1 MIARLL
7 HFRALRPVDLLIIAA
22 YLASILAIG
31 AWCRRR
37 QKTTRHYFLAG
48 RHLPWWAI
56 AGSIVA
62 TETSAITFVSIPGVA
77 FSRGGNFT
85 FLQLVFGYLV
95 GRVVICLVFI
105 PAYFRRSLLTIYEVL
120 NQRFGGAVK
129 SLAASLFIVM
139 RTIADAVR
147 LLLTSLVMAAVW
159 KTFVPSIGIFAATA
173 FSIVLIGAV
182 MLVFTAMGGMEAV
195 VWTEVLHVGVYIIGA
210 VAAAVLLANAIPG
223 GFRGAIDVGA
233 AAGKFRIFDFSH
245 DFTRPYVFWS
255 GVIGG
260 CFLNM
265 STHGTDQYMV
275 QRYLCTTS
283 ARKASIALL
292 FSGLVILVQFAGF
305 LFIGVLLFA
314 YYRPDHLVSYTAGV
328 AAAPFH
334 TSDQVFPDFIINH
347 VPAGLCGLI
356 VAAVL
361 AAATSPSTNS
371 IAATAVKD
379 LYEPLVSGREDH
391 HYLRVSRV
399 LTVIAGLAQ
408 ISVALLLNGTTR
420 SAVDTALSVASL
432 INGPILGVFLLAATK
447 RGGSAAAI
455 GGMLAGMSAVAAV
468 WLGTKV
474 AWPWYAVVG
483 SMTTLGVGLLIAMV
497 RPAVRSSLAIKEV

>member
-1 MIARLL
+1 
-7 HFRALRPVDLLIIAA
+7 
-22 YLASILAIG
+22 
-31 AWCRRR
+31 
-37 QKTTRHYFLAG
+37 
-48 RHLPWWAI
+48 
-56 AGSIVA
+56 
-62 TETSAITFVSIPGVA
+62 
-77 FSRGGNFT
+77 
-85 FLQLVFGYLV
+85 
-95 GRVVICLVFI
+95 
-105 PAYFRRSLLTIYEVL
+105 
-120 NQRFGGAVK
+120 
-129 SLAASLFIVM
+129 
-139 RTIADAVR
+139 
-147 LLLTSLVMAAVW
+147 
-159 KTFVPSIGIFAATA
+159 
-173 FSIVLIGAV
+173 
-182 MLVFTAMGGMEAV
+182 
-195 VWTEVLHVGVYIIGA
+195 
-210 VAAAVLLANAIPG
+210 
-223 GFRGAIDVGA
+223 
-233 AAGKFRIFDFSH
+233 
-245 DFTRPYVFWS
+245 
-255 GVIGG
+255 
-260 CFLNM
+260 
-265 STHGTDQYMV
+265 MV

-292 FSGLVILVQFAGF
+292 FSGVVILVQFAGF

-314 YYRPDHLVSYTAGV
+314 YYRPDHLATYASGV

-379 LYEPLVSGREDH
+379 LYEPLVSGRDDH

-399 LTVIAGLAQ
+399 LTVVAGMAQ

-468 WLGTKV
+468 WLATKV

-483 SMTTLGVGLLIAMV
+483 SMTTLGVGLVIAML
-497 RPAVRSSLAIKEV
+497 RPLPSNLEPRTSNLNPPVA